1 MVPFPHSLTLGL
13 RLPQVNFKPILD
25 ASLVKEKRFLGEQL
39 LPTGSRKGG
48 FPEFG
53 LPMRGFLGGL
63 LPHLGSSERGSR
75 RDGLSLEME
84 VTESSTG
91 HVGG

>member
-1 MVPFPHSLTLGL
+1 MVSFPHSLTLGL

-53 LPMRGFLGGL
+53 LPMRGFPGGL

-91 HVGG
+91 HIGG